1 MRSGRAQAYQRGIAV
16 TIAAL
21 VLLGTGGCGSKTADG
36 KQASQSVESGETQ
49 AFSSQRKQE
58 AQKETNE
65 REQLSEPAKTEVH
78 ESLHTSEESAAEES
92 TAEESTAEEQS
103 EAAREPAETLTAEE
117 QRALQESVE
126 AAMRDSE
133 MFKEHRERLKP
144 SLDEIKEMNQQIL
157 TQKYWKYGDKLT
169 PYYDFDV
176 SCFGDKKYEEL
187 AGSSRTE
194 KYGGTNQL
202 INSYYRWNPTRQ
214 KDNYMSFVYREFVER
229 EYQKLFA
236 EIYGEENVKLV
247 CEPLAYFWTDEPID
261 GTTSLKDYMTLVDE
275 QEIVALVKGEEKDKK
290 QAMRKLDRLLTERGW
305 GINLMIYYVTDEQFA
320 EADMAEVLR
329 RGIYDGSCICQGIV
343 SRNPQRRERLYQDW
357 RVGSPMPDLWALR
370 KEKFE
375 DPKRIQTQYQLYN
388 YLLDLPLKKLGVNTG
403 WTIEHVVKKAEL
415 RKDQFNTVESNALA
429 GIQRILKKGEYEDL
443 KNTRVL
449 MVSYRSGH
457 GGPMVTEEFAN
468 QTELWKASNEHI
480 NLYLEFWP
488 KETVGFAE
496 GTLFVYLV
504 P

>member
-1 MRSGRAQAYQRGIAV
+1 MRKGRAQAYMRGIAV
-16 TIAAL
+16 TIAAF
-21 VLLGTGGCGSKTADG
+21 VLLGTGGCGG
-36 KQASQSVESGETQ
+36 KAESSGQASQSEVTEE
-49 AFSSQRKQE
+49 AHASSTKRKQE

-65 REQLSEPAKTEVH
+65 SGQLSESAETEVH
-78 ESLHTSEESAAEES
+78 DTAEES

-187 AGSSRTE
+187 AGSSQTE
-194 KYGGTNQL
+194 KYAGTNQL

-236 EIYGEENVKLV
+236 EIYGEENVKLI

-290 QAMRKLDRLLTERGW
+290 KAMRKLDRLLTERGW
-305 GINLMIYYVTDEQFA
+305 GINLMIYYVTEEQFA
-320 EADMAEVLR
+320 EVDTAEVLR
-329 RGIYDGSCICQGIV
+329 KGIYDGSCICQGIV

-388 YLLDLPLKKLGVNTG
+388 HLLDLPLKKLGVNTG

-415 RKDQFNTVESNALA
+415 RKDQLNTVESHALA
-429 GIQRILKKGEYEDL
+429 GIQRILKKGDYEDL

-468 QTELWKASNEHI
+468 QTELWKASNERI

>member
-1 MRSGRAQAYQRGIAV
+1 MRKRRAEALKRGIAV
-16 TIAAL
+16 TVAAL
-21 VLLGTGGCGSKTADG
+21 VLLGTGGCGG
-36 KQASQSVESGETQ
+36 KAESSGQASQSETTEGAH
-49 AFSSQRKQE
+49 AFSSKRKQE

-65 REQLSEPAKTEVH
+65 SEQLSESEEAETR
-78 ESLHTSEESAAEES
+78 ESLHTAEESAAGESAAEES
-92 TAEESTAEEQS
+92 TAEGQNETTRES
-103 EAAREPAETLTAEE
+103 AETLSE
-117 QRALQESVE
+117 QDKRALQESVE

-133 MFKEHRERLKP
+133 MFKDHRERLQP
-144 SLDEIKEMNQQIL
+144 GLDEIKEMNQQIL

-187 AGSSRTE
+187 AGSSQTE
-194 KYGGTNQL
+194 KYAGTNQL

-236 EIYGEENVKLV
+236 EIYGEENVKLI

-290 QAMRKLDRLLTERGW
+290 KAMRKLDRLLTERGW

-320 EADMAEVLR
+320 EADMADVLR
-329 RGIYDGSCICQGIV
+329 RGIYDGNCICQGIV

-415 RKDQFNTVESNALA
+415 RKDQFNTVEQYALA
-429 GIQRILKKGEYEDL
+429 GIQRILKKGDYEDL

-449 MVSYRSGH
+449 MISYRSGH